1 MRKFREKMKIMQ
13 NQITKILRKIQN
25 LSKQMQNSREKVAKI
40 HQKRL
45 NPGLID
51 GFTQNINIDLRT
63 S

>member
-1 MRKFREKMKIMQ
+1 MQ

-40 HQKRL
+40 HQRRL